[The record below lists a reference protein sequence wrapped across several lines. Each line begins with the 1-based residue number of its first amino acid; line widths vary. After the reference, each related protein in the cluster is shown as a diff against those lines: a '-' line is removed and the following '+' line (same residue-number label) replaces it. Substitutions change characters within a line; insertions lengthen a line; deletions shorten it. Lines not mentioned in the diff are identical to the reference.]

1 MLEARTKMGVNAR
14 SSSAVTEEMARAG
27 YALEAGPD
35 FLPYQY
41 LLIFRPR

>member
-1 MLEARTKMGVNAR
+1 
-14 SSSAVTEEMARAG
+14 MARAG
-27 YALEAGPD
+27 YALEASPE